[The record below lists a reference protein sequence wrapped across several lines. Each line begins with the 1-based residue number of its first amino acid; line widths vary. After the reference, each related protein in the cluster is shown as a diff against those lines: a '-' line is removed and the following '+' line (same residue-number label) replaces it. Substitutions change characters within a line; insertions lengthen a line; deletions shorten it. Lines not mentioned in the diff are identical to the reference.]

1 MRTLLFTIVLCSIG
15 CAATPRPNRPSET
28 KATYTESD
36 GNTTRSTTV
45 EHQGTENE
53 TESAPVS
60 AGSEGVTIGK
70 GKSVQ
75 FKWSSITS
83 SVPFWIGSLLVVAG
97 VAALILDKHPVV
109 GPFIPNGAGWYAV
122 GAGAGLILLPFL
134 GEGLRDAMPIIVV
147 VGGAIAICY
156 YGYKYKWFVRATSE
170 EAQMERLQKGDAD
183 GAAALAYLNT
193 GGDKAAARGVKAVRP
208 AVART
213 DTLPPSS
220 PGTPSPVLPPTSVS

>member
-1 MRTLLFTIVLCSIG
+1 MRTLTLLLMLFVAG
-15 CAATPRPNRPSET
+15 CDATSARPNRPSKT
-28 KATYTESD
+28 SATYVESD
-36 GNTTRSTTV
+36 GKTTRSTTV

-75 FKWSSITS
+75 FKWSSVTS

-109 GPFIPNGAGWYAV
+109 GPFIPNGAGWYAI

-134 GEGLRDAMPIIVV
+134 GEGLRDAVPIIVV

-156 YGYKYKWFVRATSE
+156 YGYKAKWFQAATGP
-170 EAQMERLQKGDAD
+170 EAQMERLRKDDPD

-193 GGDKAAARGVKAVRP
+193 GGDKT
-208 AVART
+208 VARE
-213 DTLPPSS
+213 
-220 PGTPSPVLPPTSVS
+220 VKEMKVEPTT